1 MRTHTQGFKNQLI
14 ELGREID
21 CKITYTIDE
30 ETIELGAEQLNSIAP
45 SFQGSILKSVMKQ
58 LELETSV
65 DIPRGTEIRLQ
76 FGMKVG
82 EEYEYLDFGKYIV
95 EKSTK
100 KEDTLSYE
108 IECYDAM
115 IKTMVDYED
124 MAIVYPISIRDY
136 INEISAHF
144 NITFKNA
151 NDEFT
156 NYDQIISSEL
166 YLAENGTSLDYTFRD
181 VLDELAQV
189 TGSTICIDNDGQLE
203 IRYIND
209 TGITIDEEYLND
221 VNVKFGEKYGKVNS
235 IVFSR
240 SGESDNVFLMDGTSV
255 EENGLCE
262 IKIID
267 NQILNDNNRADF
279 LPQLAE
285 RLFGLEYYLNDFTS
299 KGIMF
304 LELCD
309 RYNVSIWGKEYSCIM
324 FNDEI
329 TIQQGI
335 EENVYTEEPEFTES
349 DYKSS
354 SDDDRKINKAYI
366 IVKKQESVIEAL
378 TSKTNNLDV
387 KIENNQKEIID
398 KFDGYVPQSQFV
410 ELENSVL
417 QTQTDTYTKTQIDTK
432 LTDGSVTMVKS
443 MYGTF
448 DKDGMHYEKTDAPT
462 SSTINEKGVG
472 VEDSA
477 KNDLLYAGYVDGK
490 QADKNTRLKD
500 FEGQS
505 VVYTQNLIVDNYFIM
520 GSYSRQED
528 YEEEVEQDDGT
539 TITKK
544 GTGTFYLG
552 G

>member
-1 MRTHTQGFKNQLI
+1 MRTHTQEFRNRII
-14 ELGREID
+14 EMGREID
-21 CKITYTIDE
+21 SKITYTIDDE
-30 ETIELGAEQLNSIAP
+30 MVELDAEMLNSITP

-58 LELETSV
+58 LIIDANV
-65 DIPRGTEIRLQ
+65 DIPRGTEINYK
-76 FGMKVG
+76 FGLKVNG
-82 EEYEYLDFGKYIV
+82 EYEYLDFGNYIV
-95 EKSTK
+95 EKSTR
-100 KEDTLSYE
+100 KEDTRSYE

-124 MAIVYPISIRDY
+124 MALVYPISIRDY
-136 INEISAHF
+136 LNEISAYF
-144 NITFKNA
+144 NLTFKNI
-151 NDEFT
+151 NDEFA
-156 NYDQIISSEL
+156 NYDKTIPSEL
-166 YLAENGTSLDYTFRD
+166 YLAEDGSSLDYTFRD

-203 IRYIND
+203 VRYIND
-209 TGITIDEEYLND
+209 TGVTIDEEYFND
-221 VNVKFGEKYGKVNS
+221 VNVKFGEKYGIVNS

-240 SGESDNVFLMDGTSV
+240 SGESDNVFLMDEASI
-255 EENGLCE
+255 EADGLCE

-267 NQILNDNNRADF
+267 NQILNDNNRADY
-279 LPQLAE
+279 LPALAE
-285 RLFGLEYYLNDFTS
+285 KLFGLEYYINDFS
-299 KGIMF
+299 LKGIMF

-309 RYNVSIWGKEYSCIM
+309 RYNASIFGKSYSCVM

-329 TIQQGI
+329 IVSQGI
-335 EENVYTEEPEFTES
+335 QENSFTEMPEETET

-354 SDDDRKINKAYI
+354 SEDDRKINKAYI

-448 DKDGMHYEKTDAPT
+448 DKYGMHYEKTDAPT